1 MGQSSVFLIHKI
13 EDFRHLIR
21 FPLPPHRKQV
31 YDLVLLTEGVMRR
44 SKGLEEY
51 EVGAGSAFFVPAH
64 QITSNAF
71 VSPDARGYYCHFE
84 AAMLGSKGVGADN
97 PGGFP
102 FLQFAG
108 HPVVRLPPDAVAE
121 LLVLLRRMEREY
133 QSQSADSY
141 ELIAA
146 YVYVLLLEIK
156 RYADAGTPAPIGNAA
171 QIITHK
177 YKNALSEYIVNKH
190 RIADYADLL
199 AVSPNHL
206 NKCVRQTTG
215 RTASDWLE
223 EMILLESKVL
233 LSQTDLTVAQV
244 ASAVGMADQSYFGR
258 FFRKKVGLTPT
269 QYRKWIETSE
279 GLPSPS

>member
-1 MGQSSVFLIHKI
+1 M
-13 EDFRHLIR
+13 R

-71 VSPDARGYYCHFE
+71 VSPDARGYYCHFD
-84 AAMLGSKGVGADN
+84 AAMLGSKGVGSDN
-97 PGGFP
+97 PSGFP

-108 HPVVRLPPDAVAE
+108 YPMVRLPPDAVAE
-121 LLVLLRRMEREY
+121 LLVLLQRIEREY
-133 QSQSADSY
+133 QSQAADSY

-146 YVYVLLLEIK
+146 YVLLLEMK

-177 YKNALSEYIVNKH
+177 YKNALSEYIVHKH
-190 RIADYADLL
+190 RITDYADLL

-223 EMILLESKVL
+223 EIILLESKVL
-233 LSQTDLTVAQV
+233 LSQTDLSVAQV
-244 ASAVGMADQSYFGR
+244 ASAVGMQDQSYFGR
-258 FFRKKVGLTPT
+258 FFRKKTDLTPS
-269 QYRKWIETSE
+269 QYRKWIRMSE
-279 GLPSPS
+279 SLPSPS